1 MRSRWCRTR
10 STVRSE
16 LTALGLDV
24 YPPGQRVD
32 AAVVQADHAEY
43 RNWTAEHLP
52 GVRVVFDGRSLLDP
66 ERWPGV
72 TIRTL

>member
-1 MRSRWCRTR
+1 
-10 STVRSE
+10 
-16 LTALGLDV
+16 
-24 YPPGQRVD
+24 VD

-43 RNWTAEHLP
+43 RNWTAERLP

-66 ERWPGV
+66 ERWPEV